1 MDYKIDKLLRRIM
14 QLSGFRYMNQ
24 KPIEPILF
32 FEDET
37 KKRKYPPKADE
48 GWTEYDKSTLLEGR
62 DAYYWFKANLSVPSL
77 KEDEKYAV
85 ILDFS
90 KFISGRI
97 RELEGY
103 EALAFVNGTIYQGF
117 DQNHK
122 ELFLNADYS
131 DSQVELAFMLW
142 TGLEAGGPVQ
152 KIEHRLNVL
161 NESVLSNVTDD
172 LYFNAK
178 VLFKT
183 VMDMEE
189 RDPAR
194 EKLLTILD
202 RTFLYIDWSYPGSE
216 AFYASVEEANTFIV
230 QELEKLENTTYATV
244 TGIGHTHIDVAWL
257 WQLKHTREKSAR
269 SFATVMRLMENY
281 PEYVF
286 LQSQPQLYAYI
297 KEDYPELYAQIKER
311 IEEGR
316 WEADGAMWVEP
327 DSNIPS
333 GESLIRQISYGSQ
346 FFKKEFNKEMNY
358 LWLPDVFGYSW
369 ALPQILKKSG
379 IDMLMTTKLSW
390 NQFNRMPNDTFIWR
404 GLDGSEIYTH
414 FITTPNPN
422 SHDDAIGAVY
432 SGLMEPATVKG
443 IYRNYNNKSLNQNLL
458 LAYGHGD
465 GGGGTDR
472 EMVELL
478 DRMMKYD
485 IPSLPKVKTGTAKE
499 YFEELK
505 ETIDQAPATEV
516 DTWDGELYL
525 EYHRGTYTSQAKT
538 KNHNRRLELLYRDT
552 ELLSSYRSIKEGAA
566 YPQDEIDQG
575 WKAILL
581 NQFHDVLPGC
591 SIKEVYEDSE
601 REYQVAY
608 DNAHTILSHFESD
621 TNGSPSWTLFN
632 SASWDRSEI
641 VFIEGEFN
649 ANSHFTHKEGT
660 ALASVLTDKGAYIY
674 VDSIPAF
681 ETITIHLDSEN
692 KLSSEN
698 SQIPFETPGNTIET
712 PFYSIEWNDE
722 GHLISLFDK
731 ENKREVLKD
740 KGNLF
745 ELFEDKPMAYDAW
758 DIDIYYQEKGRALKA
773 DSITVK
779 DSNSLYAVIEF
790 KYTFNQSSLTQEMK
804 VYANSRRI
812 DFETHLDWQERQ
824 QLLKVGFNVDV
835 RTVEA
840 TYDIQFGN
848 AKRPTHWNTSWDKAR
863 FESVGHQWVDLSET
877 GYGVSLLND
886 SKYGHDIKDS
896 TMRLTLVTGAID
908 PDPNADRGEH
918 TFTYSLLPHKG
929 SYLDARTAEEAWDL
943 NNPSRIFEGENLD
956 VEPFLKVA
964 SEGTV
969 FIDAFKKADSEEGY
983 VIRLHDHTGGRRQ
996 VRLDLLFDAQTI
1008 TETNL
1013 VEKKLGESQVIQNNQ
1028 LEFTL
1033 NPFEIK
1039 TFLVK

>member
-1 MDYKIDKLLRRIM
+1 MDFKIDKLLRRIM
-14 QLSGFRYMNQ
+14 QLSGYRYQN
-24 KPIEPILF
+24 KKEIESIQFL
-32 FEDET
+32 EDTT
-37 KKRKYPPKADE
+37 KKRKYPPKANE
-48 GWTEYDKSTLLEGR
+48 GWVEYNKATLLDGR
-62 DAYYWFKANLSVPSL
+62 NAYYWFKADLNVPELSKGERYVVL
-77 KEDEKYAV
+77 
-85 ILDFS
+85 LDFS

-103 EALAFVNGTIYQGF
+103 EALAFVNGKIYQGF

-122 ELFLNADYS
+122 ELFLNSEYS
-131 DSQVELAFMLW
+131 NSPVEISFMLW

-152 KIEHRLNVL
+152 KIEHRLNSFT
-161 NESVLSNVTDD
+161 ESVLSNETDD
-172 LYFNAK
+172 LYYNAK

-183 VMDMEE
+183 VMDSDKN
-189 RDPAR
+189 DPAR
-194 EKLLTILD
+194 EQLLTILD
-202 RTFLYIDWSYPGSE
+202 RTFLFIDWSYPGSD
-216 AFYASVEEANTFIV
+216 AFYASVEEANAYIV
-230 QELEKLENTTYATV
+230 DQLEQLESTTYATV

-281 PEYVF
+281 PDYVF

-297 KEDYPELYAQIKER
+297 KEDYPELYTEMKER

-327 DSNIPS
+327 DTNLPS
-333 GESLIRQISYGSQ
+333 GESLIRQISYGSE
-346 FFKKEFNKEMNY
+346 FFRKEFNKEMNY

-390 NQFNRMPNDTFIWR
+390 NQFNRMPNDTFKWR
-404 GLDGSEIYTH
+404 GLDGSEVYTH

-422 SHDDAIGAVY
+422 SNDDAIGAVY

-472 EMVELL
+472 EMVEML
-478 DRMMKYD
+478 DRMKKYD
-485 IPSLPKVKTGTAKE
+485 IPTLPKVKTGTAKE

-505 ETIDQAPATEV
+505 ETIDNAPATEV

-525 EYHRGTYTSQAKT
+525 EYHRGTYTSQART

-552 ELLSSYRSIKEGAA
+552 ELLSSYALLTEGRT
-566 YPQDEIDQG
+566 YPKDALDEG

-581 NQFHDVLPGC
+581 NQFHDVIPGC

-601 REYQVAY
+601 RGYQMAY
-608 DNAHTILSHFESD
+608 SNAHTVLSQFETTEYEGD
-621 TNGSPSWTLFN
+621 SWTVFN
-632 SASWDRSEI
+632 SASWNRSEI
-641 VFIEGEFN
+641 IFIEGSFDEQTR
-649 ANSHFTHKEGT
+649 FTDQEGEV
-660 ALASVLTDKGAYIY
+660 LATVRHDEGVYIY
-674 VDSIPAF
+674 LTEIPAF
-681 ETITIHLDSEN
+681 ESIKIEVRESNEIIEG
-692 KLSSEN
+692 KE
-698 SQIPFETPGNTIET
+698 IPFETTESTIET
-712 PFYSIEWNDE
+712 PYYTIEWNAE
-722 GHLISLFDK
+722 GQLVSILDK
-731 ENKREVLKD
+731 ETNREVLKD

-758 DIDIYYQEKGRALKA
+758 DIDIYYQEKGREIGAHKV
-773 DSITVK
+773 SVK
-779 DSNSLYAVIEF
+779 EKNDLFAVVQFE
-790 KYTFNQSSLTQEMK
+790 YSFNQSTIKQDMK
-804 VYANSRRI
+804 VYATNRRI

-835 RTVEA
+835 RTTEA

-877 GYGVSLLND
+877 GYGVSLLNE
-886 SKYGHDIKDS
+886 SKYGHDIKNS
-896 TMRLTLVTGAID
+896 TMRLTLVTGTID
-908 PDPNADRGEH
+908 PDPDADLGEH
-918 TFTYSLLPHKG
+918 HFTYSLLPHKG
-929 SYLDARTAEEAWDL
+929 SFIEAGVPEEAWEL
-943 NNPSRIFEGENLD
+943 NNPSRLFKGNKAIES
-956 VEPFLKVA
+956 FLKVE

-969 FIDAFKKADSEEGY
+969 FVDAFKQADSEEGY
-983 VIRLHDHTGGRRQ
+983 VIRLHDHTGGRRN
-996 VRLDLLFDAQTI
+996 VTLNCLFDAESYV
-1008 TETNL
+1008 ETNL
-1013 VEKKLGESQVIQNNQ
+1013 VEKKLGDFQAIENKEIN
-1028 LEFTL
+1028 FTL
-1033 NPFEIK
+1033 DPFEIK
-1039 TFLVK
+1039 TFLIK